1 MSAAIKRCKKNVV
14 DYIKSMSIQS
24 LLIELNM
31 ESYVDRFVKEN
42 VDLDILKSLEDA
54 GGHNRY
60 VQRTWHQF
68 MGS

>member
-14 DYIKSMSIQS
+14 DYSKSMSIQS

-31 ESYVDRFVKEN
+31 ESYVDRFFKEN
-42 VDLDILKSLEDA
+42 VDLEILKSLEDT

-68 MGS
+68 TGS